1 MASVGDEK
9 GEGRK
14 DEGERKVNGR
24 EGGSDGE
31 TQYRGRKG
39 VKCKGR
45 KGKVR

>member
-1 MASVGDEK
+1 MRMERA
-9 GEGRK
+9 GRTR
-14 DEGERKVNGR
+14 GRGRGNGR